1 MPSIYEACR
10 GEPLDPPTHF
20 TKYLFLFKS
29 KYLVKF
35 KTKGVKMKEKK
46 RKLTIRLNED
56 DYNKLIIQAKRLGVS
71 QVQLVR
77 ELIRKNMISD
87 IKECNLW
94 LDDIRKSIRSL
105 SNNMNQIA
113 KKINSKIFLDEV
125 VEIQKIQEKVKR
137 IWQLLK

>member
-1 MPSIYEACR
+1 
-10 GEPLDPPTHF
+10 
-20 TKYLFLFKS
+20 
-29 KYLVKF
+29 
-35 KTKGVKMKEKK
+35 MKEKK

-56 DYNKLIIQAKRLGVS
+56 DYNKLIIQAERLGVS

-87 IKECNLW
+87 IKEYNLW

-125 VEIQKIQEKVKR
+125 VEIQKIQEEVKR

>member
-1 MPSIYEACR
+1 
-10 GEPLDPPTHF
+10 
-20 TKYLFLFKS
+20 
-29 KYLVKF
+29 
-35 KTKGVKMKEKK
+35 MKEKK

-125 VEIQKIQEKVKR
+125 VEIQKIQEEVKR